1 MKTQKQQGFTIIEVV
16 LVLAIAG
23 LIFLVVFLAVPALQR
38 SQRDTQRRQDVGRVV
53 SAVQSFRT
61 NNKGNIPANAADWN
75 GAAFKGAYLTVNN
88 ESFGDPQTGDYTL
101 NPNPATDSTPPG
113 QAEILV
119 HTNRVCD
126 ATSNATG
133 TNAGARNVAFRI
145 TLESGGVY
153 CASN

>member
-61 NNKGNIPANAADWN
+61 NNSGNIPAAAADWN
-75 GAAFKGAYLTVNN
+75 GANFKGAYLTVGS
-88 ESFGDPQTGDYTL
+88 ETFGDPQTGDYTL
-101 NPNPATDSTPPG
+101 TESTN
-113 QAEILV
+113 L
-119 HTNRVCD
+119 
-126 ATSNATG
+126 TG
-133 TNAGARNVAFRI
+133 TTIPQATIWVHRGAVCNGAVATTSGAGSRNVAFRI
-145 TLESGGVY
+145 LLESGGTY